1 MQRGFTLIELMVSVT
16 IFIIVMTISL
26 GAMLSISS
34 ADRKAES
41 VKTIMNN
48 LNFAL
53 DSMTRTVRTGYGYGC
68 PTVGTDCN
76 TGSGGSQ
83 IVVTSAS
90 GQVVS
95 YCLGLSGA
103 TSCNTTAPTTQCP
116 TGSTC
121 SILRRYGVSGNFVQM
136 TAPEVRIANL
146 SFYVLGST
154 AGDTTQPRVVIT
166 LDGVV
171 NTGDSTPTAFQIQ
184 TTATQRLYDQ

>member
-26 GAMLSISS
+26 GALFSMSA

-48 LNFAL
+48 LSFAL
-53 DSMTRTVRTGYGYGC
+53 DSMTRTIRTGSAYGC

-76 TGSGGSQ
+76 GGTGGSQ
-83 IVVTSAS
+83 IVLTAAS
-90 GQVVS
+90 GQTVS

-103 TSCNTTAPTTQCP
+103 TTCLGATACTA
-116 TGSTC
+116 GNTC
-121 SILRRYGVSGNFVQM
+121 SILRRYGTSGNFLQM
-136 TAPEVRIANL
+136 TAPEVQIANL
-146 SFYVLGST
+146 SFYVLGSV
-154 AGDTTQPRVVIT
+154 AGDNTQPRVVVT
-166 LDGVV
+166 LDGSID
-171 NTGDSTPTAFQIQ
+171 TGDQAPTTFQIQ